1 MGRQESIKWTKLACV
16 IMTTL
21 LGSAD
26 GVRYLTENKLL
37 RQIAD
42 ALIQLDPVGLLLP
55 ISFNFGR
62 TDKAS
67 LV

>member
-1 MGRQESIKWTKLACV
+1 
-16 IMTTL
+16 MTTL

-42 ALIQLDPVGLLLP
+42 ALIQLDPVRLLLP
-55 ISFNFGR
+55 ISFDSGR
-62 TDKAS
+62 TDKSS
-67 LV
+67 LS